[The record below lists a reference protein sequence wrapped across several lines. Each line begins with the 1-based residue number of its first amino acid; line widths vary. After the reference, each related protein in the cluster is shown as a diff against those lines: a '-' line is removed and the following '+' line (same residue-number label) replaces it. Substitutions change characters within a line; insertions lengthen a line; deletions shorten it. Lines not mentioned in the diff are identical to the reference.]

1 MILAYAVI
9 FFVVAAILLRRDV
22 SRIGQLPYR
31 GGWAAI
37 ILVGLLF
44 ALQARWAIYISE
56 KTAWQG
62 TVLILSQAGLVL
74 LALVNRHLPGAKLF
88 ALGVFL
94 NILVMT
100 ANGGWMPLTPQMYQ
114 FVYPDR
120 TIAAGDKPFGSKNII
135 LPESEIN
142 LWLLADIIPVTLPW
156 RRTVVSTG
164 DVVMMLAAAQF
175 VFGGTAT
182 NKLAPPAIPPD

>member
-1 MILAYAVI
+1 MVLAYAVI
-9 FFVVAAILLRRDV
+9 FFAGVALLLRRDFG
-22 SRIGQLPYR
+22 RIGQLPYR
-31 GGWAAI
+31 GGWPAAI
-37 ILVGLLF
+37 LVVAFFAFQAKWAIYTDGPFTRQGLILVG
-44 ALQARWAIYISE
+44 
-56 KTAWQG
+56 T
-62 TVLILSQAGLVL
+62 QAGLML
-74 LALVNRHLPGAKLF
+74 LALINYRLPGAKLF
-88 ALGVFL
+88 ILGIFL

-120 TIAAGDKPFGSKNII
+120 TITAGDKPFGSKNII